1 MTDFYRMRELIRD
14 EERLR
19 WSIEKQRARAEKM
32 TISLSRSGGG
42 GGGKTGSQVEDG
54 AIIIAALKDEHKEL
68 MEELEAARKDLRA
81 GIAMVGSKRLGIGK
95 TFIRMRYLK
104 GIKVSV
110 IAEKLNFSDKY
121 IHRILK
127 RSEALINKAQRVR
140 ESQVKKDT
148 PVE

>member
-1 MTDFYRMRELIRD
+1 MTDFFRMRELIRD

-32 TISLSRSGGG
+32 TISMSRSGGG

-68 MEELEAARKDLRA
+68 TEELEAARKDLRA

-140 ESQVKKDT
+140 ESQVKEDT